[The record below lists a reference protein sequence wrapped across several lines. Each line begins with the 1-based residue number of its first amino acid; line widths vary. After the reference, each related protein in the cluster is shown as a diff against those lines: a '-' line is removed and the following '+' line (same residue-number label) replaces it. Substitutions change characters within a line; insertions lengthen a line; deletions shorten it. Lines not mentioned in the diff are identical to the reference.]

1 MVKLSNHNAR
11 FGGLRFG
18 GSSTGGP
25 RAGSS
30 GGMGTSGSFFSGGS
44 SESRRRGFSF
54 MKKESTRRPNVP
66 VARCRRA
73 QVGCVLAA
81 TVPTDSNIARYRV
94 VPSVLGAGSNKG
106 DYICK
111 WFAFDVRDHAV
122 LGGIAHHE
130 QEKWAL

>member
-30 GGMGTSGSFFSGGS
+30 GGMGTSGSFFFGGS
-44 SESRRRGFSF
+44 SESRRRGSLF
-54 MKKESTRRPNVP
+54 MMKESTRRSNVP

-73 QVGCVLAA
+73 QVGCVLAV
-81 TVPTDSNIARYRV
+81 TFPTDLNIARYRV
-94 VPSVLGAGSNKG
+94 VPTVMS
-106 DYICK
+106 
-111 WFAFDVRDHAV
+111 
-122 LGGIAHHE
+122 HHE
-130 QEKWAL
+130 QEKSV